1 MSELARAS
9 GPLAAFGLA
18 VLLVTPRRAFRL
30 GGLLLWAA
38 GMLGLVAY
46 LAPSASS
53 AKLVA
58 ASVGGIVAAVIGAWL
73 LARYPW
79 LLAFATLACVPVR
92 IPVKLGSEEANLLVP
107 LYAVVA
113 SLALAFAWQLVRGD
127 SRARELGP
135 IAWPLASFL
144 LWTGLTLA
152 WTIDLRKGAIFLG
165 AFILP
170 FGLLTVGFA
179 RLPWRGRWLT
189 WLWAAL
195 VGTAL
200 VYAMIGGYQW
210 VRRDVFWN
218 PGVIVGNAYAPFFR
232 VNSVFWDPSIYG
244 RYLAVAILATLTG
257 ILLGGV
263 SRWKLA
269 GLFVVVVATWFGL
282 LLSFSQSS
290 FVALASGVVVAAA
303 VVWGRR
309 AVVGLLALA
318 LLVGVASLG
327 FPSVR
332 HELVG
337 HGRSG
342 ANAIT
347 SGRANL
353 VSQGIRI
360 AVRHPVDGVGVGGF
374 KKAYA
379 ERTGLK
385 GADPKRAASHT
396 TPVTVAA
403 EEGIPGL
410 VLLAWLV
417 LASLVATL
425 LGLGRGFTSR
435 VSLAAG
441 LVLIAIAVHSLFYNA
456 FFEDPMTWAVF
467 GLIGVV
473 ARVPRK
479 PIAAASS
486 VAGGV
491 TLAESDEAGE
501 DESGERVDEIGD
513 LEDPGQKE
521 EDEDGHGEAGATD
534 PEGAREELSSD
545 EESRDGKPYA
555 EKEREEGVGTV
566 SVREDVRAEEECGEP
581 VADDA
586 IGARAVSDRVG
597 PDVAGVG
604 DQEGQEPGGDHGTT
618 HDEGA

>member
-1 MSELARAS
+1 MTELARVS

-18 VLLVTPRRAFRL
+18 VLLLAPRRSVRL
-30 GGLLLWAA
+30 GGLALWGV

-46 LAPSASS
+46 LAPSAST
-53 AKLVA
+53 AKLA
-58 ASVGGIVAAVIGAWL
+58 AAAVGGLVVAVVGAWL
-73 LARYPW
+73 LVRNPW

-92 IPVKLGSEEANLLVP
+92 VPVKLGSEEANLLVP
-107 LYAVVA
+107 LYAVVIA
-113 SLALAFAWQLVRGD
+113 LALALAWRLVRGD
-127 SRARELGP
+127 ERARELGP
-135 IAWPLASFL
+135 IAWPLAAFV

-152 WTIDLRKGAIFLG
+152 WTTDLHKGAIFVG

-170 FGLLTVGFA
+170 FALLSVGFA

-200 VYAMIGGYQW
+200 AYAVVGGYQW

-263 SRWKLA
+263 ARWKLV
-269 GLFVVVVATWFGL
+269 GLFAVVVATSCGL

-309 AVVGLLALA
+309 AVVGLVALGV
-318 LLVGVASLG
+318 LVAITSLG

-332 HELVG
+332 HDLIG

-353 VSQGIRI
+353 VAQGMRI
-360 AVRHPVDGVGVGGF
+360 AAHHPVDGVGVGGF
-374 KKAYA
+374 KRAYA

-385 GADPKRAASHT
+385 GADPKKAASHT

-410 VLLAWLV
+410 LLLAWLMLV
-417 LASLVATL
+417 SLAATL

-435 VSLAAG
+435 VSLGAG
-441 LVLIAIAVHSLFYNA
+441 LVLVAIAVHSLFYNA

-467 GLIGVV
+467 GLVGVV

-479 PIAAASS
+479 GFAAPSAGGDGDPRDVGGLGDEVLGGSDAQRPAVFVPMNAASNPFS
-486 VAGGV
+486 
-491 TLAESDEAGE
+491 
-501 DESGERVDEIGD
+501 ER
-513 LEDPGQKE
+513 
-521 EDEDGHGEAGATD
+521 
-534 PEGAREELSSD
+534 
-545 EESRDGKPYA
+545 
-555 EKEREEGVGTV
+555 
-566 SVREDVRAEEECGEP
+566 
-581 VADDA
+581 
-586 IGARAVSDRVG
+586 
-597 PDVAGVG
+597 
-604 DQEGQEPGGDHGTT
+604 
-618 HDEGA
+618 

>member
-1 MSELARAS
+1 MTELARVA
-9 GPLAAFGLA
+9 GPVSAFGIA
-18 VLLVTPRRAFRL
+18 VLLLSRSRGQRL
-30 GGLLLWAA
+30 GGLALWAA

-46 LAPSASS
+46 LAPSAST
-53 AKLVA
+53 AKLA
-58 ASVGGIVAAVIGAWL
+58 AAGIGGIVLAAAGAWL
-73 LARYPW
+73 LLRYPW
-79 LLAFATLACVPVR
+79 LLAFATLACVPAR
-92 IPVKLGSEEANLLVP
+92 IPVKLGSEDANLLVP

-113 SLALAFAWQLVRGD
+113 ALALALAWQLVRGD
-127 SRARELGP
+127 DRARELGP
-135 IAWPLASFL
+135 IAWPLAGFV
-144 LWTGLTLA
+144 LWTGLALA
-152 WTIDLRKGAIFLG
+152 WTIDVRKGAIFLG

-170 FGLLTVGFA
+170 FALLSVGFA

-200 VYAMIGGYQW
+200 AYAVVGGYQW

-263 SRWKLA
+263 SRWRLV
-269 GLFVVVVATWFGL
+269 GLFAVVIATWAGL

-309 AVVGLLALA
+309 AVVGLIALA
-318 LLVGVASLG
+318 LLVGLSSLG

-332 HELVG
+332 HDLVG

-353 VSQGIRI
+353 VSQGLRI
-360 AVRHPVDGVGVGGF
+360 AAHHPLEGVGVGGF

-379 ERTGLK
+379 ERTGLR

-403 EEGIPGL
+403 EEGLPGL
-410 VLLAWLV
+410 ALLAWLV
-417 LASLVATL
+417 LASLAATL

-435 VSLAAG
+435 VSLSVG
-441 LVLIAIAVHSLFYNA
+441 LVLIAIGVHSLFYNA
-456 FFEDPMTWAVF
+456 FFEDPMTWAMF
-467 GLIGVV
+467 GFVGIV
-473 ARVPRK
+473 ARVPKK
-479 PIAAASS
+479 PLPVPAST
-486 VAGGV
+486 VGDVPFAG
-491 TLAESDEAGE
+491 SDEPGE
-501 DESGERVDEIGD
+501 PEPGERVDEVGD
-513 LEDPGQKE
+513 LKDPAQE
-521 EDEDGHGEAGATD
+521 EQHEDGGGETGGAEPQRGRAELGANEAG
-534 PEGAREELSSD
+534 
-545 EESRDGKPYA
+545 RDGKPDGD
-555 EKEREEGVGTV
+555 EKGEER
-566 SVREDVRAEEECGEP
+566 VRAVAVGEHVGPQEQGGEP

-586 IGARAVSDRVG
+586 VGAGAVTDGVG
-597 PDVAGVG
+597 PDGARVG
-604 DQEGQEPGGDHGTT
+604 DQEGEKADRDHAAPD
-618 HDEGA
+618 HEGA

>member
-1 MSELARAS
+1 MSELARIS
-9 GPLAAFGLA
+9 GPVAALGLGA
-18 VLLVTPRRAFRL
+18 LLVAPARVHRL
-30 GGLLLWAA
+30 AGLVLWAA
-38 GMLGLVAY
+38 GMLGLVIY
-46 LAPSASS
+46 LAPSATTT
-53 AKLVA
+53 KLVA
-58 ASVGGIVAAVIGAWL
+58 AGVGGVILACAGAWL
-73 LARYPW
+73 LLRYPW
-79 LLAFATLACVPVR
+79 LLAFATLACVPAR
-92 IPVKLGSEEANLLVP
+92 IPVKLGSEDANLLVP

-113 SLALAFAWQLVRGD
+113 ALAFALAWQVIRGD
-127 SRARELGP
+127 ERVRELGP
-135 IAWPLASFL
+135 VAWPLAAFI

-170 FGLLTVGFA
+170 FGLLSVGFA

-200 VYAMIGGYQW
+200 AYAVVGGYQW
-210 VRRDVFWN
+210 IRRDVFWN

-263 SRWKLA
+263 SRWKLV
-269 GLFVVVVATWFGL
+269 GLFGVVVATWGGL
-282 LLSFSQSS
+282 FLSFSQSS
-290 FVALASGVVVAAA
+290 FVSLASGVVVAAA
-303 VVWGRR
+303 LVWGRR
-309 AVVGLLALA
+309 AVVGLVALG

-332 HELVG
+332 HDLVG

-342 ANAIT
+342 VNAIT

-353 VSQGIRI
+353 VSQGVRI
-360 AVRHPVDGVGVGGF
+360 ALHHPVDGVGVGGF

-385 GADPKRAASHT
+385 GADPKKAASHT

-403 EEGIPGL
+403 EEGLTGL
-410 VLLAWLV
+410 LLLGWLL
-417 LASLVATL
+417 LASLATTL

-441 LVLIAIAVHSLFYNA
+441 LILIAIGVHSLFYNA
-456 FFEDPMTWAVF
+456 FFEDPMMWAVL
-467 GLIGVV
+467 GLVGVV

-479 PIAAASS
+479 PLAPVS
-486 VAGGV
+486 VGGV
-491 TLAESDEAGE
+491 SLADRDEPRE
-501 DESGERVDEIGD
+501 EEPGERVDEVGD
-513 LEDPGQKE
+513 LEHPAQE
-521 EDEDGHGEAGATD
+521 EQDEHGGREAGATG
-534 PEGAREELSSD
+534 PGGASSELAPHEEG
-545 EESRDGKPYA
+545 RDGKPDG
-555 EKEREEGVGTV
+555 EDQREEGVRAV
-566 SVREDVRAEEECGEP
+566 PVREHVRAKEKGGEP

-586 IGARAVSDRVG
+586 VGAGAVTDGVG
-597 PDVAGVG
+597 PDGARVG
-604 DQEGQEPGGDHGTT
+604 DQEGQKAGGDHAAADRDGS
-618 HDEGA
+618 

>member
-1 MSELARAS
+1 MTELARAA
-9 GPLAAFGLA
+9 GPISALGIA
-18 VLLVTPRRAFRL
+18 VLLLAPTRLQRL
-30 GGLLLWAA
+30 GGLVLWGA
-38 GMLGLVAY
+38 GMLGLVVY
-46 LAPSASS
+46 LAPSASN
-53 AKLVA
+53 AKLA
-58 ASVGGIVAAVIGAWL
+58 AAGVGGIVVAATGAWL
-73 LARYPW
+73 LLRYPW
-79 LLAFATLACVPVR
+79 LLAFATLACVPAR
-92 IPVKLGSEEANLLVP
+92 IPVKLGSEDANLLVP

-113 SLALAFAWQLVRGD
+113 ALALALAWQLIRGD
-127 SRARELGP
+127 DRVRELGP
-135 IAWPLASFL
+135 IAWPLAGFV

-152 WTIDLRKGAIFLG
+152 WTIDVRKGAIFLG

-170 FGLLTVGFA
+170 FALLSVGVA

-200 VYAMIGGYQW
+200 AYAVVGGYQW

-263 SRWKLA
+263 SRWKLV
-269 GLFVVVVATWFGL
+269 GLFAVVIATWGGL
-282 LLSFSQSS
+282 FLSFSQSS

-309 AVVGLLALA
+309 AVIGLVALAVLVGLS
-318 LLVGVASLG
+318 SLG

-332 HELVG
+332 HDLVG

-353 VSQGIRI
+353 VSQGLRI
-360 AVRHPVDGVGVGGF
+360 AAHHPIDGVGVGGF

-385 GADPKRAASHT
+385 GADPKKAASHT

-403 EEGIPGL
+403 EEGVLGL
-410 VLLAWLV
+410 ALLVWLV
-417 LASLVATL
+417 LASLAATL

-435 VSLAAG
+435 VSLSVG
-441 LVLIAIAVHSLFYNA
+441 LVLIAIGVHSLFYNA
-456 FFEDPMTWAVF
+456 FFEDPMTWAMF
-467 GLIGVV
+467 GFVGVV
-473 ARVPRK
+473 ARVPKK
-479 PIAAASS
+479 PLPAPPSAVGGAPL
-486 VAGGV
+486 AGG
-491 TLAESDEAGE
+491 DEPRE
-501 DESGERVDEIGD
+501 REPGERIHEVGD
-513 LEDPGQKE
+513 LEHPPE
-521 EDEDGHGEAGATD
+521 EEQDEDGGGEAG
-534 PEGAREELSSD
+534 GAEPMRARAELGSD
-545 EESRDGKPYA
+545 EVGGDGQPDR
-555 EKEREEGVGTV
+555 EDEREERVGAIAV
-566 SVREDVRAEEECGEP
+566 GEDMGPQEQGGEP

-586 IGARAVSDRVG
+586 IRAGAVADGVG
-597 PDVAGVG
+597 PDGARVG
-604 DQEGQEPGGDHGTT
+604 DQEGQEAGRDDSEPGH
-618 HDEGA
+618 EGA

>member
-1 MSELARAS
+1 MSEVARVS
-9 GPLAAFGLA
+9 GPAAALGLA
-18 VLLVTPRRAFRL
+18 VLLLAPQRLLRL
-30 GGLLLWAA
+30 GGLVLWGA
-38 GMLGLVAY
+38 GMVGLVAY
-46 LAPSASS
+46 LAPSASTPR
-53 AKLVA
+53 LVA
-58 ASVGGIVAAVIGAWL
+58 AGVGGLVVVVVGAWL
-73 LARYPW
+73 LVRYPW

-107 LYAVVA
+107 LYAVVGA
-113 SLALAFAWQLVRGD
+113 LALALAWQLLRGEG
-127 SRARELGP
+127 RMRELGP
-135 IAWPLASFL
+135 IAWPLAAFL

-170 FGLLTVGFA
+170 FGLLAVGFA

-200 VYAMIGGYQW
+200 AYALVGGYQW

-218 PGVIVGNAYAPFFR
+218 PGVKIGNAYAPFFR

-257 ILLGGV
+257 VLLGGV
-263 SRWKLA
+263 ARWKLVGLFLVVLATWA
-269 GLFVVVVATWFGL
+269 GLFF
-282 LLSFSQSS
+282 SFSQSS
-290 FVALASGVVVAAA
+290 YVALATGVVVAAA
-303 VVWGRR
+303 VVRGRR
-309 AVVGLLALA
+309 AVAGLVVLAVLVGLSSLA
-318 LLVGVASLG
+318 

-342 ANAIT
+342 LNAIT

-360 AVRHPVDGVGVGGF
+360 AAHHPVDGVGVGGF

-385 GADPKRAASHT
+385 GADPKKAASHT

-403 EEGIPGL
+403 EEGVPGL
-410 VLLAWLV
+410 ALLAWLV
-417 LASLVATL
+417 LASLAVTL

-435 VSLAAG
+435 VSLGAG
-441 LVLIAIAVHSLFYNA
+441 LVLLAIAVHSLFYNA

-467 GLIGVV
+467 GLVGVV
-473 ARVPRK
+473 SRVPRK
-479 PIAAASS
+479 GIARSPGGAAL
-486 VAGGV
+486 GDG
-491 TLAESDEAGE
+491 DETGE
-501 DESGERVDEIGD
+501 GDAGERVDEVGG
-513 LEDPGQKE
+513 LEDPAE
-521 EDEDGHGEAGATD
+521 EEQDEDRGGEAGAAE
-534 PEGAREELSSD
+534 PEGPQPQLAVD
-545 EESRDGKPYA
+545 EEGRDGQPDCQH
-555 EKEREEGVGTV
+555 EREERVRAV
-566 SVREDVRAEEECGEP
+566 SVTEDVRPQQQGGEP

-586 IGARAVSDRVG
+586 VGPGAVTDGVG
-597 PDVAGVG
+597 PDVTGPG
-604 DQEGQEPGGDHGTT
+604 DQEGQKAGDEHRGS
-618 HDEGA
+618 GRQGP

>member
-1 MSELARAS
+1 MSELARAA
-9 GPLAAFGLA
+9 GPVAALGLA
-18 VLLVTPRRAFRL
+18 LLLVAPRRDLRI
-30 GGLLLWAA
+30 GGLVLWGA
-38 GMLGLVAY
+38 GMLGLVWY
-46 LAPSASS
+46 LAPSAST
-53 AKLVA
+53 AKLAAAAVGGLVA
-58 ASVGGIVAAVIGAWL
+58 AVVGAWL
-73 LARYPW
+73 LLRYPW
-79 LLAFATLACVPVR
+79 LLAFATLACIPAR
-92 IPVKLGSEEANLLVP
+92 IPVKLGSEDANLLVP
-107 LYAVVA
+107 LYAVIG
-113 SLALAFAWQLVRGD
+113 SLALAIAWKLVRGED
-127 SRARELGP
+127 RVRELGP
-135 IAWPLASFL
+135 IAWPLAAFL
-144 LWTGLTLA
+144 LWSGLTLS
-152 WTIDLRKGAIFLG
+152 WSTDLRKGAIYLG

-170 FGLLTVGFA
+170 FGLLSIGFA

-200 VYAMIGGYQW
+200 AYAVVGGYQW

-218 PGVIVGNAYAPFFR
+218 PGVIVGNTYAPFFR

-263 SRWKLA
+263 ARWKLV
-269 GLFVVVVATWFGL
+269 GLFAVVVATWCGL
-282 LLSFSQSS
+282 FLSYSQSS
-290 FVALASGVVVAAA
+290 FVALASGVVVASA

-309 AVVGLLALA
+309 AVVGLVALA
-318 LLVGVASLG
+318 VLVGLSSLA

-332 HELVG
+332 HDLIG

-360 AVRHPVDGVGVGGF
+360 AYHHPAIGVGAGGF

-410 VLLAWLV
+410 LLLVWLV
-417 LASLVATL
+417 LASLAATL

-435 VSLAAG
+435 VSLGAG
-441 LVLIAIAVHSLFYNA
+441 LVLVAIGVHSLFYNA

-467 GLIGVV
+467 GLVGLV

-479 PIAAASS
+479 RP
-486 VAGGV
+486 V
-491 TLAESDEAGE
+491 TGSAPGAPALARGE
-501 DESGERVDEIGD
+501 EPGEREPGERIDEVGD
-513 LEDPGQKE
+513 LKDPAE
-521 EDEDGHGEAGATD
+521 EQQHEDGRGEAGAAEPD
-534 PEGAREELSSD
+534 GALAELLAD
-545 EESRDGKPYA
+545 EERRDGQPDQGD
-555 EKEREEGVGTV
+555 EGEERVGAV
-566 SVREDVRAEEECGEP
+566 AVGEHVRAEEQRGEP

-586 IGARAVSDRVG
+586 VRAGAVTDGVG
-597 PDVAGVG
+597 PDVAGIG
-604 DQEGQEPGGDHGTT
+604 DQEGQETGGEHEEARSEGT
-618 HDEGA
+618 

>member
-1 MSELARAS
+1 MIEIARVAGPVAS
-9 GPLAAFGLA
+9 VGLA
-18 VLLVTPRRAFRL
+18 VLLLAPQRFVRL
-30 GGLLLWAA
+30 GGLVLWGT

-46 LAPSASS
+46 LAPSAST
-53 AKLVA
+53 ARLVA
-58 ASVGGIVAAVIGAWL
+58 AGAGGAVVALAGAWL

-92 IPVKLGSEEANLLVP
+92 VPVKLGSEEANLLVP

-113 SLALAFAWQLVRGD
+113 ALALALGWSLVRGER
-127 SRARELGP
+127 RARELGP
-135 IAWPLASFL
+135 IAWPLAAFL

-170 FGLLTVGFA
+170 FGLLAVGFA

-189 WLWAAL
+189 WLWVAL

-200 VYAMIGGYQW
+200 AYAVVGGYQW

-218 PGVIVGNAYAPFFR
+218 PGVKIGNAYAPFFR

-244 RYLAVAILATLTG
+244 RYLAVAILVTLTG

-263 SRWKLA
+263 ARWKLV
-269 GLFVVVVATWFGL
+269 GLFAVVVATWAGL
-282 LLSFSQSS
+282 FFSFSQSS
-290 FVALASGVVVAAA
+290 YVALAAGVVVAAA
-303 VVWGRR
+303 VVRGRK
-309 AVVGLLALA
+309 AVAGLVALA
-318 LLVGVASLG
+318 VLVGTASLA

-332 HELVG
+332 HDLVG

-342 ANAIT
+342 LNAIT

-360 AVRHPVDGVGVGGF
+360 AAHHPVDGVGVGGF

-385 GADPKRAASHT
+385 GADPKKAASHT
-396 TPVTVAA
+396 TAVTVAA

-410 VLLAWLV
+410 ALLLWLV
-417 LASLVATL
+417 LAALAATL

-435 VSLAAG
+435 VSLGAG
-441 LVLIAIAVHSLFYNA
+441 LVLLAIAVHSLFYNA

-467 GLIGVV
+467 GLVGVV
-473 ARVPRK
+473 SRVPRK
-479 PIAAASS
+479 GGAPSPGGS
-486 VAGGV
+486 VPLPGG
-491 TLAESDEAGE
+491 DETRQHE
-501 DESGERVDEIGD
+501 PGERVDEVGR
-513 LEDPGQKE
+513 LEHAAE
-521 EDEDGHGEAGATD
+521 EEQDEDGDAEPRGAEPERSEQQLAVHEEGRDGQPDGEHQ
-534 PEGAREELSSD
+534 REE
-545 EESRDGKPYA
+545 RVRA
-555 EKEREEGVGTV
+555 VAVG
-566 SVREDVRAEEECGEP
+566 EDVGPQQQGREP

-586 IGARAVSDRVG
+586 VGSGAVADGVR
-597 PDVAGVG
+597 PDVAGAG
-604 DQEGQEPGGDHGTT
+604 DQERQKTGDEHGSPGRT
-618 HDEGA
+618 GA

>member
-1 MSELARAS
+1 MNEVARVA
-9 GPLAAFGLA
+9 GPLAALGLA
-18 VLLVTPRRAFRL
+18 ILLVAPRRPHRI
-30 GGLLLWAA
+30 GGLVLWAA

-46 LAPSASS
+46 LAPSTSTAR
-53 AKLVA
+53 LA
-58 ASVGGIVAAVIGAWL
+58 AAAVGGSVLAIAGAWVL
-73 LARYPW
+73 VRYPW

-92 IPVKLGSEEANLLVP
+92 IPVELGSEDANLLVP
-107 LYAVVA
+107 LYGVIA
-113 SLALAFAWQLVRGD
+113 SLALALGWRLLRGD
-127 SRARELGP
+127 ARVRELDP
-135 IAWPLASFL
+135 IAWPLAAFV

-152 WTIDLRKGAIFLG
+152 WTTDVRKGAIFLG

-170 FGLLTVGFA
+170 FCLLSIGFA

-200 VYAMIGGYQW
+200 AYAVVGGYQW

-218 PGVIVGNAYAPFFR
+218 PGVIVGNTYAPFFR

-263 SRWKLA
+263 SRWKLV
-269 GLFVVVVATWFGL
+269 GLFAVVVTTWCGL
-282 LLSFSQSS
+282 FLSYSQSS
-290 FVALASGVVVAAA
+290 YVALGSGVVVAAA

-309 AVVGLLALA
+309 AVVGLIALGA
-318 LLVGVASLG
+318 LVAVASLG

-342 ANAIT
+342 ANSIT

-360 AVRHPVDGVGVGGF
+360 ALHHPIDGVGVGGF
-374 KKAYA
+374 KRAYA
-379 ERTGLK
+379 KRTGLK
-385 GADPKRAASHT
+385 GADPKKAASHT

-403 EEGIPGL
+403 EEGVPGL
-410 VLLAWLV
+410 ALLLWLV
-417 LASLVATL
+417 LASLAATL

-435 VSLAAG
+435 VSLGAG
-441 LVLIAIAVHSLFYNA
+441 LVLVAIAVHSLFYNA

-467 GLIGVV
+467 GLVGVV

-479 PIAAASS
+479 ATPTSPARG
-486 VAGGV
+486 VPLGGR
-491 TLAESDEAGE
+491 DETGE
-501 DESGERVDEIGD
+501 RETRERVDEVGD
-513 LEDPGQKE
+513 LEDAADE
-521 EDEDGHGEAGATD
+521 EQDEDGGGEAGGAQ
-534 PEGAREELSSD
+534 PESSALKLTPD
-545 EESRDGKPYA
+545 EEGRDGKPGG
-555 EKEREEGVGTV
+555 KDEREEGIGAVPV
-566 SVREDVRAEEECGEP
+566 AEDV
-581 VADDA
+581 
-586 IGARAVSDRVG
+586 G
-597 PDVAGVG
+597 P
-604 DQEGQEPGGDHGTT
+604 E
-618 HDEGA
+618 

>member
-1 MSELARAS
+1 MNELARVS
-9 GPLAAFGLA
+9 GPVAALGLGA
-18 VLLVTPRRAFRL
+18 LLVAPARIHRL
-30 GGLLLWAA
+30 AGLVLWAA
-38 GMLGLVAY
+38 GMLGLVIY
-46 LAPSASS
+46 LAPSATTT
-53 AKLVA
+53 KLVA
-58 ASVGGIVAAVIGAWL
+58 AGVGGVVLAGVGAWL
-73 LARYPW
+73 LLRYPW
-79 LLAFATLACVPVR
+79 LLAFATLACVPAR
-92 IPVKLGSEEANLLVP
+92 IPVKLGSEDANLLVP

-113 SLALAFAWQLVRGD
+113 SLALALAWQVIRGD
-127 SRARELGP
+127 ERVRELGP
-135 IAWPLASFL
+135 IAWPLAAFI

-170 FGLLTVGFA
+170 FGLLSVGFA

-200 VYAMIGGYQW
+200 AYAVVGGYQW

-232 VNSVFWDPSIYG
+232 VNSVFWDPSIYS

-263 SRWKLA
+263 SRWKLV
-269 GLFVVVVATWFGL
+269 GLFAVVVATWGGL
-282 LLSFSQSS
+282 FLSFSQSS
-290 FVALASGVVVAAA
+290 FVSLASGVVVAAA
-303 VVWGRR
+303 LVWGRR
-309 AVVGLLALA
+309 AVVGLVALA

-332 HELVG
+332 HDLVG

-342 ANAIT
+342 VNAIT

-353 VSQGIRI
+353 VSQGVRI
-360 AVRHPVDGVGVGGF
+360 AVHHPVDGVGVGGF

-385 GADPKRAASHT
+385 GADPKKAASHT

-403 EEGIPGL
+403 EEGLPGL
-410 VLLAWLV
+410 LLLGWLV
-417 LASLVATL
+417 LASLAATL

-441 LVLIAIAVHSLFYNA
+441 LILIAIGVHSLFYNA
-456 FFEDPMTWAVF
+456 FFEDPMMWAVLGF
-467 GLIGVV
+467 VGVV

-479 PIAAASS
+479 PPAPVS
-486 VAGGV
+486 AGGV
-491 TLAESDEAGE
+491 SLADGDEPGE
-501 DESGERVDEIGD
+501 GEPGERVHEVGD
-513 LEDPGQKE
+513 LEDPSQE
-521 EDEDGHGEAGATD
+521 EQDEHGRGEADAAGPGDATA
-534 PEGAREELSSD
+534 ELTAHEER
-545 EESRDGKPYA
+545 RDGKPDG
-555 EKEREEGVGTV
+555 EDEREEGVRPV
-566 SVREDVRAEEECGEP
+566 PVREHVRAEEKGGEP
-581 VADDA
+581 IADDA
-586 IGARAVSDRVG
+586 IGTGAVADGVG
-597 PDVAGVG
+597 PDGAGVR
-604 DQEGQEPGGDHGTT
+604 DQEGQKAGGDHAASDRDGS
-618 HDEGA
+618 